1 MHEIQRLSDQ
11 ITKENTN
18 LSTLNN
24 QIELLNSNQVQ
35 GQYSNGVWILSSNED
50 VSGNIQD
57 AKKRADTISKR
68 KARNKKDVLQLFT
81 VWRKNQDSMNKIA
94 NNSDSVS

>member
-1 MHEIQRLSDQ
+1 MHEIRRLSEQ

-24 QIELLNSNQVQ
+24 QIKLLNSNQVQ

-68 KARNKKDVLQLFT
+68 KGRGYY
-81 VWRKNQDSMNKIA
+81 
-94 NNSDSVS
+94 

>member
-1 MHEIQRLSDQ
+1 VHEIQRLSDQ

-68 KARNKKDVLQLFT
+68 KARNKKDVLQLFK